1 MQQADSPPPGGVRA
15 DARRSR
21 ARLLGAASTMFA
33 SEGVDVSFN
42 EIARRAGVGP
52 ATLYR
57 HFPQREDLIAAVVG
71 TSLDEVTA
79 LASTLDTEPDPAAAL
94 SLWVAALVAHIRRV
108 RGLSEEI
115 VHALE
120 VPDSPLAPHCAAAL
134 AAADTVLVRAQRA
147 GRAHPEATT
156 DDIVKIASAIAWASD
171 QSDITAAATDRL
183 LDLVLHGIIR
193 PGKTVRSG
201 RGGGRG

>member
-1 MQQADSPPPGGVRA
+1 MEHGQPAPPGGVRA

-21 ARLLGAASTMFA
+21 ARLLEAAHTMFT

-71 TSLDEVTA
+71 TSLDEVIS
-79 LASTLDTEPDPAAAL
+79 LASTLDAEPDPAVAL
-94 SLWVAALVAHIRRV
+94 ARWVSALVSHVRRV

-115 VHALE
+115 MRALE
-120 VPDSPLAPHCAAAL
+120 VP
-134 AAADTVLVRAQRA
+134 
-147 GRAHPEATT
+147 G
-156 DDIVKIASAIAWASD
+156 
-171 QSDITAAATDRL
+171 
-183 LDLVLHGIIR
+183 
-193 PGKTVRSG
+193 
-201 RGGGRG
+201 

>member
-1 MQQADSPPPGGVRA
+1 MRA

-21 ARLLGAASTMFA
+21 GRLLETARAMFV

-79 LASTLDTEPDPAAAL
+79 LATTLDTAPDPGAAL
-94 SLWVAALVAHIRRV
+94 WQWIASLVAHIRRV
-108 RGLSEEI
+108 RGLSDEI
-115 VHALE
+115 MRALE
-120 VPDSPLAPHCAAAL
+120 FPDSPLAPHCAAAM
-134 AAADTVLVRAQRA
+134 AAAGAVLARAQQS
-147 GRAHPEATT
+147 GRANPDATT
-156 DDIVKIASAIAWASD
+156 EDIVKIASAIAWASGQTD
-171 QSDITAAATDRL
+171 TTDPAGDRL
-183 LDLVLHGIIR
+183 LNLVLHGIISPDKAR
-193 PGKTVRSG
+193 PSHA
-201 RGGGRG
+201 

>member
-1 MQQADSPPPGGVRA
+1 MERAESPPPGGVRA

-21 ARLLGAASTMFA
+21 ARLLEAARTMFA

-71 TSLDEVTA
+71 ASLDEVTA
-79 LASTLDTEPDPAAAL
+79 LAHTLDAELDPAGAL
-94 SLWVAALVAHIRRV
+94 SQWVAALVSHIRRV

-115 VHALE
+115 MRALE

-134 AAADTVLVRAQRA
+134 AAAETVLVRAQQA

-156 DDIVKIASAIAWASD
+156 DDIVKIATAIAWTGE
-171 QSDITAAATDRL
+171 QSDTTTPATDRL
-183 LDLVLHGIIR
+183 VALVLHGIIG
-193 PGKTVRSG
+193 PGETQPLHA
-201 RGGGRG
+201 

>member
-1 MQQADSPPPGGVRA
+1 MEQAESPPPGGARA

-21 ARLLGAASTMFA
+21 ARLLDTARAMFA
-33 SEGVDVSFN
+33 SDGVDVSFN

-57 HFPQREDLIAAVVG
+57 HFPRREDLIAAVVG

-79 LASTLDTEPDPAAAL
+79 LASALDAEPDPAAAL
-94 SLWVAALVAHIRRV
+94 SQWIAALVAHIRRV

-115 VHALE
+115 LRALE

-134 AAADTVLVRAQRA
+134 DAAGTVLVRAQRA
-147 GRAHPEATT
+147 GRAHPEVTT
-156 DDIVKIASAIAWASD
+156 DDIVKLATAIAWTSD
-171 QSDITAAATDRL
+171 RSDIAAAATDRL
-183 LDLVLHGIIR
+183 VGLVLYGIIG
-193 PGKTVRSG
+193 PGDTQPAHP
-201 RGGGRG
+201 

>member
-1 MQQADSPPPGGVRA
+1 MEPGQPAPPGGVRA

-21 ARLLGAASTMFA
+21 ARLLEAAHTMFT

-71 TSLDEVTA
+71 TSLDEVIS
-79 LASTLDTEPDPAAAL
+79 LASTLDAEPDPAVAL
-94 SLWVAALVAHIRRV
+94 ARWVAALVSHVRRV

-115 VHALE
+115 MRALE
-120 VPDSPLAPHCAAAL
+120 VPGNPLAPHCDAAL
-134 AAADTVLVRAQRA
+134 AAAGTVLDRAQRA
-147 GRAHPEATT
+147 GRARPDATT
-156 DDIVKIASAIAWASD
+156 DDIVKIATAIAWTSD
-171 QSDITAAATDRL
+171 QSDAAAQATDRL
-183 LDLVLHGIIR
+183 VDLVLHGIIG
-193 PGKTVRSG
+193 PGDTDRSPA
-201 RGGGRG
+201 